1 VLLQSD
7 INDFISRE
15 VITKRI
21 LNRYFLAV
29 DISELPE
36 NSMNKLIKFSREC
49 FRIAWEEKDETD
61 TKIFYNRIKELDRDT
76 ERLEIPSRSGK
87 NFASLIKFR

>member
-1 VLLQSD
+1 MLLQSD

-36 NSMNKLIKFSREC
+36 NSMNKLIEFSREC

-61 TKIFYNRIKELDRDT
+61 TKIFYN
-76 ERLEIPSRSGK
+76 
-87 NFASLIKFR
+87 